1 MRVFV
6 IVLPLLLAAC
16 AVTPPERAEIPQPEA
31 VVDHHN
37 SRNSLDWAGHY
48 SGVLPCADCPGIE
61 HELTLSADGGYR
73 LATRYLDR
81 QAEPTVVSGRFQWNA
96 EGSHIQLDAAGDHAW
111 YQVREGALLRGY
123 ADGSWPSGEQ
133 ISAMTLTQQR

>member
-16 AVTPPERAEIPQPEA
+16 ATSTVEPVQTLPEQ

-37 SRNSLDWAGHY
+37 SRNSLDWMGVY
-48 SGVLPCADCPGIE
+48 RGVLPCADCPGIE

-73 LATRYLDR
+73 LATRYLER
-81 QAEPTVVSGRFQWNA
+81 QTEPTVVNGRFQWN
-96 EGSHIQLDAAGDHAW
+96 EQGSHIQLDAAGEHAW

-123 ADGSWPSGEQ
+123 ADGSWPSGAQ
-133 ISAMTLTQQR
+133 IETMTLTQQR